1 MYTLFHIKSMIAK
14 KKKKKKKKKTQTSW
28 KKSLLRKHYIHNIY
42 VYSEFLQLIHNYY
55 TENLC
60 HYLGNIPNVTDPF
73 PSRSKSWKTILCW
86 APGLHSKASN
96 AKNSL
101 NEIKLQE
108 KQRVSWILICLRNF
122 SHFPFLNPLTPWS
135 NLSFSLLWTIQ
146 FF

>member
-1 MYTLFHIKSMIAK
+1 M
-14 KKKKKKKKKTQTSW
+14 
-28 KKSLLRKHYIHNIY
+28 
-42 VYSEFLQLIHNYY
+42 YSEFLQLIHNYY
-55 TENLC
+55 AENLC
-60 HYLGNIPNVTDPF
+60 NYLGNIPNVTDPF

-135 NLSFSLLWTIQ
+135 NCHSPYCEPYNSFNVSSESLVMDQLIITKLI
-146 FF
+146 FFFILITYLVDIVSIL

>member
-1 MYTLFHIKSMIAK
+1 MIAK

-28 KKSLLRKHYIHNIY
+28 KNHYPVLRKHYIHNIY